1 MPKVTP
7 FPTNPRT
14 PVLKTRFS
22 KGDSVL
28 FFSDFV
34 WELGGWTEKQ
44 KFLFAAAAAL
54 LKNSSEFELSERER
68 KKRTK
73 SGMWVGISRR
83 QLSSL
88 FFTHLN
94 LAQKKRRGKE
104 NEQNWKCTTLP
115 CAHIFVGEAS
125 TVRSW
130 WDELEEC
137 RRDVIN
143 ISACVYF
150 FFLGSLT

>member
-14 PVLKTRFS
+14 PVLKTRFL

-34 WELGGWTEKQ
+34 WELGGWAEKQ

-68 KKRTK
+68 EKDLRVGCESGSLGSSCHRSSSRT
-73 SGMWVGISRR
+73 SIW
-83 QLSSL
+83 
-88 FFTHLN
+88 H
-94 LAQKKRRGKE
+94 KKRRGKE
-104 NEQNWKCTTLP
+104 NEKNWKCTTLP